1 MLLDELYKLSHNRG
15 NAGNFPK
22 ILYEI
27 YSDNDISKYR
37 NELEV
42 LGIIERNDLTLYG
55 KNYPLFK
62 SLRYFNEVPIF
73 RTESQYIVFLKK
85 NGFNPSS
92 TLISLN
98 HDEKRKLGS
107 LIIEKMIA
115 KVPRE
120 YVPYLSKL
128 IFGKC
133 YYLKKHNIEVREYL
147 SKLNALYKLKKYD
160 EVKRCLSSQELPSEE
175 LIKKYQKNLAKSIED
190 FNKKLN
196 NGNIEKGILYY
207 NDKPFNYQYIFIK
220 RSILSRLRDFIL
232 GENTKG
238 YYPAI
243 VNISYS
249 NPNINY
255 MEPFFIFVD
264 GIQIDVFARVP
275 KLLYLKDNLTLNH
288 LNLKGKHTYFGS
300 WNRENFEK
308 FIAVLNKNVYS
319 K

>member
-1 MLLDELYKLSHNRG
+1 MLLDELYKLSNKED
-15 NAGNFPK
+15 NTGNFSK
-22 ILYEI
+22 ILYGI
-27 YSDNDISKYR
+27 YTGNDISKYR
-37 NELEV
+37 NELKV

-73 RTESQYIVFLKK
+73 RKESQYIVFLKK
-85 NGFNPSS
+85 NGFDPSN
-92 TLISLN
+92 TLNSLN
-98 HDEKRKLGS
+98 HNEKRKLGS

-120 YVPYLSKL
+120 YVPYLPKL

-133 YYLKKHNIEVREYL
+133 YYLKKYNIEVREYI
-147 SKLNALYKLKKYD
+147 SKLNALYKLKKYN
-160 EVKRCLSSQELPSEE
+160 EIKRCLSSQELPSEE
-175 LIKKYQKNLAKSIED
+175 LIKKYRKKLAKSIED

-196 NGNIEKGILYY
+196 NGCIEKGILHY
-207 NDKPFNYQYIFIK
+207 NNKPFQYQYVFIK
-220 RSILSRLRDFIL
+220 RSILSRLRDLIL

-255 MEPFFIFVD
+255 MEPFFIFVE
-264 GIQIDVFARVP
+264 GRQIDVFARVP
-275 KLLYLKDNLTLNH
+275 KLLYFKDNLTLNH

-308 FIAVLNKNVYS
+308 FINGSL
-319 K
+319 